1 MQDATTIEVFD
12 EAGRLDCGYEFH
24 VVLART
30 AVDFRGNA
38 ELEVIRQVSVR
49 RHKLVAVSFKNV
61 ERLQNTV
68 TTALQLK
75 PSGKTKLIAI
85 TGTALDLSPRWN
97 KNETPRS
104 QYISPIPRDSSGR
117 VGRLSSIPHR
127 CRPW

>member
-85 TGTALDLSPRWN
+85 TGTDDYPKGKIIFTNA
-97 KNETPRS
+97 TIS
-104 QYISPIPRDSSGR
+104 QRCHLTTTSG
-117 VGRLSSIPHR
+117 S
-127 CRPW
+127 